1 VLKQIIEKCVAGAS
15 VIEICEFGDNLINEE
30 TNKVFKKEKEIKKGI
45 AFPTCLSINNCV
57 CHFSPLKS
65 EKDVILKD
73 SDMVKID
80 LGAHID
86 GYIALAAHT
95 LVIGAS
101 LENKIKGRQ
110 ADVLLAAYYAAEIAL
125 RLVQPGNEN
134 TAVTDAVKKVAETF
148 NCEPI
153 SGNLSHQLK
162 KYEMDGDKTI
172 IQNPTDIQ
180 KKEHEKCEF
189 AVHEVYAIDVLIT
202 TGDGKARELDSKTT
216 IYKKTDS
223 TYQLK
228 MKASRVLFSD
238 IEKKFANM
246 PFTLRALENEQKARM
261 GVVECVKHKLLEP
274 YIVLY
279 DKETETIAQFKF
291 TVLLMPS
298 GSHKIT
304 GLPFDTALCES
315 EHSIQDESLKALLG
329 KGISNKSSKKKKK
342 NKNGP
347 TKSDNENEA
356 AEQKFYV

>member
-1 VLKQIIEKCVAGAS
+1 
-15 VIEICEFGDNLINEE
+15 
-30 TNKVFKKEKEIKKGI
+30 
-45 AFPTCLSINNCV
+45 
-57 CHFSPLKS
+57 
-65 EKDVILKD
+65 
-73 SDMVKID
+73 
-80 LGAHID
+80 
-86 GYIALAAHT
+86 
-95 LVIGAS
+95 
-101 LENKIKGRQ
+101 
-110 ADVLLAAYYAAEIAL
+110 
-125 RLVQPGNEN
+125 
-134 TAVTDAVKKVAETF
+134 
-148 NCEPI
+148 
-153 SGNLSHQLK
+153 
-162 KYEMDGDKTI
+162 
-172 IQNPTDIQ
+172 
-180 KKEHEKCEF
+180 
-189 AVHEVYAIDVLIT
+189 
-202 TGDGKARELDSKTT
+202 
-216 IYKKTDS
+216 
-223 TYQLK
+223 

-274 YIVLY
+274 YSVLY

-356 AEQKFYV
+356 AEVKESDEKTTVAKD